1 MLYSG
6 PAFSATALGDG
17 LVELKFD
24 LAGESVNKL
33 SQAALRDFDA
43 ATQAIAKDASV
54 KGVIVTSG
62 KSVFIV
68 GADVTE
74 FGAMF
79 AAGEEAVAKGVLEV
93 NQLLCRFEDLPFP
106 KVAAING
113 VCLGGG
119 LELALACDFR
129 VMSTAASVGFPEVK
143 LGIFPGFGGSVRMP
157 RVVGVDNAIEWI
169 CTGAD
174 KKADAALKDGAVD
187 AVVAPEALRDAAL
200 AMLKEA
206 ISGRLDWKAR
216 RAEKL
221 APVKLNPMES
231 MMAFTSAMGFV
242 AGKAGP
248 NYPAPMLAIRSIQE
262 SSTKGRDD
270 AIAIEAKYFAKAA
283 ATPQANAL
291 IGLFMADQAV
301 KKAAGG
307 WAKKGGKEVKQ
318 AAVLGAGIMG
328 GGIAYQSAVKGT
340 PIIMKDIRA
349 EALDLGMNEA
359 GKLLAKQ
366 IEKGKSTPEKMSQTL
381 SRIRPTLNYGDFKEV
396 DIIIEA
402 VVENPK
408 VKKAVFAEVEG
419 LVREDTI
426 IASNT
431 STISISFLAEGLKRP
446 QNFVGM
452 HFFNPVNMMPLV
464 EVIRGK
470 QSSDAAVA
478 ATVAL
483 ALKMGKT
490 PIVVNDCPG
499 FMVNR
504 VLFPYFAGFHMLLR
518 DGADFMA
525 VDKAMEKFGW
535 PMGPAY
541 LMDVV
546 GMDTA
551 VHAAEVM
558 ADGFPDRM
566 KPDFKGTT
574 EVLVEHKRLGQKS
587 GKGYYTY
594 EPDKKGK
601 PKKSPDPETYE
612 LIKGV
617 VASTQGVRAR
627 GDRRALHGAAGATK
641 SRAASRTASS
651 PRRPR
656 RTCRSSTA
664 SASRR
669 SAVAPAVTWTRWVP
683 RRLSRC
689 RTSTP
694 RSASSTT
701 RRSCC
706 ATWPSPARSS
716 SADRAD
722 PTSIWRAEHESQSP
736 RCRHHRWRTQR
747 NGPLQ
752 GRHVP

>member
-43 ATQAIAKDASV
+43 ATQAIAQDASV

-93 NQLLCRFEDLPFP
+93 NKLLCRFEDLPVP
-106 KVAAING
+106 TVAAING
-113 VCLGGG
+113 ICLGGG
-119 LELALACDFR
+119 LELALGCDYR

-143 LGIFPGFGGSVRMP
+143 LGIFPGFGGSVRLP
-157 RVVGVDNAIEWI
+157 RVIGVDNAIEWI

-174 KKADAALKDGAVD
+174 KKPDAALKDGAVD

-200 AMLKEA
+200 AMLKQA
-206 ISGRLDWKAR
+206 IAGRLDWKAK

-221 APVKLNPMES
+221 VPVKLNPMES

-291 IGLFMADQAV
+291 VGLFMADQAV
-301 KKAAGG
+301 KKAAGA
-307 WAKKGGKEVKQ
+307 WAKKGSKEMKQ

-366 IEKGKSTPEKMSQTL
+366 VEKGRSTPEKMSQTL
-381 SRIRPTLNYGDFKEV
+381 SRIRPTLNYGDFNDV

-419 LVREDTI
+419 LVRDDTI

-431 STISISFLAEGLKRP
+431 STISITSLAEGLKRP

-452 HFFNPVNMMPLV
+452 HFFNPVQMMPLV

-470 QSSDAAVA
+470 KSSDAAIA

-483 ALKMGKT
+483 ALTMGKT

-518 DGADFMA
+518 DGRDFLA
-525 VDKAMEKFGW
+525 VDKVDG
-535 PMGPAY
+535 
-541 LMDVV
+541 
-546 GMDTA
+546 
-551 VHAAEVM
+551 EVRL
-558 ADGFPDRM
+558 ADGPGIPDGRRWHGHGG
-566 KPDFKGTT
+566 PRCGRHGRGLPGSN
-574 EVLVEHKRLGQKS
+574 EARLQGNDATSWSSTS
-587 GKGYYTY
+587 GWARNRARAITAM
-594 EPDKKGK
+594 
-601 PKKSPDPETYE
+601 SPTRRASRRRAADPETYE

-617 VASTQGVRAR
+617 VAATQASSRPRKSSTRM
-627 GDRRALHGAAGATK
+627 HGAAGHRGA
-641 SRAASRTASS
+641 RAASKTASL

-656 RTCRSSTA
+656 RT
-664 SASRR
+664 
-669 SAVAPAVTWTRWVP
+669 
-683 RRLSRC
+683 
-689 RTSTP
+689 
-694 RSASSTT
+694 
-701 RRSCC
+701 
-706 ATWPSPARSS
+706 
-716 SADRAD
+716 
-722 PTSIWRAEHESQSP
+722 WR
-736 RCRHHRWRTQR
+736 
-747 NGPLQ
+747 
-752 GRHVP
+752 

>member
-6 PAFSATALGDG
+6 PAFSAAALGDG
-17 LVELKFD
+17 IVELKFD

-33 SQAALRDFDA
+33 NQVALRDLDA
-43 ATQAIAKDASV
+43 ATQAIAKAPDV
-54 KGVIVTSG
+54 KGVILTSG

-68 GADVTE
+68 GADITE
-74 FGAMF
+74 FGGMF
-79 AAGEEAVAKGVLEV
+79 AAGEAAVAAAVLET
-93 NQLLCRFEDLPFP
+93 NRMLSRFEDLPVP
-106 KVAAING
+106 TVVAING

-119 LELALACDFR
+119 LEVALSCDYR

-157 RVVGVDNAIEWI
+157 RVIGVDNAIEWI
-169 CTGAD
+169 CTGND
-174 KKADAALKDGAVD
+174 RKADAALKDGAVD
-187 AVVAPEALRDAAL
+187 AVVAPEQLRDAAL
-200 AMLKEA
+200 AMVREA
-206 ISGRLDWKAR
+206 IAGKLDWKAK

-248 NYPAPMLAIRSIQE
+248 NYPAPMLAIRSMQE

-270 AIAIEAKYFAKAA
+270 ALAIEAKYFAKAA
-283 ATPQANAL
+283 MTPQANAL
-291 IGLFMADQAV
+291 VGLFLADQAV
-301 KKAAGG
+301 KKASGG
-307 WAKKGGKEVKQ
+307 WAKKSAKEIKQ

-340 PIIMKDIRA
+340 PIIMKDIRS

-366 IEKGKSTPEKMSQTL
+366 VEKGKLKPEQMGATL
-381 SRIRPTLNYGDFKEV
+381 SKIRPTLNYGDFKEV
-396 DIIIEA
+396 DIVIEA

-408 VKKAVFAEVEG
+408 VKKAVFAELED

-446 QNFVGM
+446 ANFVGM
-452 HFFNPVNMMPLV
+452 HFFNPVHMMPLV

-483 ALKMGKT
+483 ATKMGKT

-518 DGADFMA
+518 DGADFQA

-546 GMDTA
+546 GMDTG
-551 VHAAEVM
+551 VHAAAVM
-558 ADGFPDRM
+558 AEGFPDRM
-566 KPDFKGTT
+566 TPDFKSTT
-574 EVLVEHKRLGQKS
+574 EVLVGLKRYGQKT
-587 GKGYYTY
+587 GKGYYSY
-594 EPDKKGK
+594 APDKKGK
-601 PKKSPDPETYE
+601 PKKSVDPETYE

-617 VASTQGVRAR
+617 VAERREFTPEEIVERCMIPMVNEVAR
-627 GDRRALHGAAGATK
+627 CLEDGIVASPAEADMSLIYGIGFPPFRGGACRYVDQMGAAKYVEMAGK
-641 SRAASRTASS
+641 YASLGKLYEPPKLLVDLASS
-651 PRRPR
+651 G
-656 RTCRSSTA
+656 SK
-664 SASRR
+664 
-669 SAVAPAVTWTRWVP
+669 
-683 RRLSRC
+683 LL
-689 RTSTP
+689 
-694 RSASSTT
+694 
-701 RRSCC
+701 
-706 ATWPSPARSS
+706 
-716 SADRAD
+716 
-722 PTSIWRAEHESQSP
+722 
-736 RCRHHRWRTQR
+736 
-747 NGPLQ
+747 G
-752 GRHVP
+752 